1 MTHIR
6 PQETGTP
13 FLPTPVVVQPGA
25 RVALSQI
32 DTRGETATDKGS
44 AKDRL
49 DLLRQ
54 ELDDLQELLFAAA
67 DQALLVVLQGMDT
80 SGKDGTV
87 RSVFGRV
94 SPLGCSVESFK
105 APTTNELAHDFL
117 WRVHRVTPPRG
128 HITVFNRSHYED
140 VVVVR
145 VKSLVPEA
153 EWRVR
158 YDHIN
163 AFEQMLVQSGTI
175 VLKFFLHISK
185 AEQMERL
192 LQREAEVAKAW
203 KLSADDWRERERWD
217 AYMTAYEDAFARC
230 SPEWAPWHIVPADR
244 KWYRDVVV
252 AETIVNALRR
262 YREGWLAKLGRLGEA
277 RRVELD
283 AVRATRG

>member
-1 MTHIR
+1 MSDIG
-6 PQETGTP
+6 PQGMSTFSP
-13 FLPTPVVVQPGA
+13 PTPVVVQPGA
-25 RVALSQI
+25 RVALAQI
-32 DTRGETATDKGS
+32 DTRGDAATDKGR

-49 DLLRQ
+49 GELRQ

-67 DQALLVVLQGMDT
+67 DRAVLVVLQGMDT

-87 RSVFGRV
+87 RSVFSRV

-105 APTTNELAHDFL
+105 APTANELAHDFL

-217 AYMTAYEDAFARC
+217 AYMTAYEDAFSRC
-230 SPEWAPWHIVPADR
+230 SPDWAPWHIVPADR

-252 AETIVNALRR
+252 AETIVNALRG

-283 AVRATRG
+283 AVRAAGG